1 MVRID
6 HHPNGPRLYV
16 AGRRCHHGLAALLSL
31 PFLWRHRTLRTWAL
45 IALAHDIADF
55 PFRDCDNRH

>member
-1 MVRID
+1 MVSIVPHER
-6 HHPNGPRLYV
+6 GPRVYV

-31 PFLWRHRTLRTWAL
+31 PLVWRSRVLRTSAL
-45 IALAHDIADF
+45 LVLAHDIADF